1 MAKDKIYPVVLS
13 GGSGNRLWPLSRRAY
28 PKQFLPLLGEATLF
42 QSTAE
47 RVSGPA
53 FEPVT
58 VVASEEHRFL
68 VAEQLRD
75 RGIAWRRLVIEPIAR
90 NTAIA
95 VAVAALSIAADDP
108 QAVLL
113 VLPSDHQV
121 KDRAAFLDAVAKA
134 KAAAGQSRLLTF
146 GIRPVRP
153 ETGYGY
159 IELGAAIGEGA
170 AAIQRFTEKP
180 DAATAERFLAGGRH
194 LWNSGIFLLP
204 AAATLEAF
212 ERFAPTVLAAARAA
226 LAAANSDLD
235 FLRLDRASLE
245 AAPNVS
251 FDVAIMEK
259 VGEAGVVPCEI
270 GWSDVGAWD
279 QLWLVSERDGD
290 GNVALGKVVAEGAR
304 NSYLR
309 AESRLLAVVGV
320 EDLVVVET
328 DTAVL
333 VARRD
338 RAQDVK
344 SLVERLQRE
353 GHPEASENAKSY
365 RPWGW
370 YRSIALGPRYQVKQI
385 GVKPGHS
392 LSLQMHHHRAEHWIV
407 VQGTARTTRGEEVR
421 LVRENESVYISAGEK
436 HRLEN
441 PGKVELELIEVQT
454 GSYFGEDDI
463 VRFTDNYGR
472 S

>member
-1 MAKDKIYPVVLS
+1 M
-13 GGSGNRLWPLSRRAY
+13 
-28 PKQFLPLLGEATLF
+28 
-42 QSTAE
+42 
-47 RVSGPA
+47 
-53 FEPVT
+53 
-58 VVASEEHRFL
+58 
-68 VAEQLRD
+68 
-75 RGIAWRRLVIEPIAR
+75 
-90 NTAIA
+90 
-95 VAVAALSIAADDP
+95 
-108 QAVLL
+108 
-113 VLPSDHQV
+113 
-121 KDRAAFLDAVAKA
+121 
-134 KAAAGQSRLLTF
+134 LTF
-146 GIRPVRP
+146 GIRPLRP

-159 IELGAAIGEGA
+159 IELGEPLSASVSAIA
-170 AAIQRFTEKP
+170 RFTEKP

-204 AAATLEAF
+204 AQATLEAF
-212 ERFAPTVLAAARAA
+212 QRHAPDVLEAARAA
-226 LAAANSDLD
+226 LAAASGDLD

-245 AAPNVS
+245 KAPKVS

-259 VGEAGVVPCEI
+259 VESAAVVPCEI

-279 QLWLVSERDGD
+279 QLWLGAEKDAA
-290 GNVALGKVVAEGAR
+290 GNVLLGKVVAEDAR
-304 NSYLR
+304 GSYLR
-309 AESRLLAVVGV
+309 AESRLVAAVGI

-333 VARRD
+333 VAKRD

-344 SLVERLQRE
+344 SLVEHLQRE
-353 GHPEASENAKSY
+353 GHPEASENAKVY

-385 GVKPGHS
+385 GVKAGHS

-407 VQGTARTTRGEEVR
+407 VQGTARATRGEEVR
-421 LVRENESVYISAGEK
+421 LVRENESIYISAGEK

-454 GSYFGEDDI
+454 GTYFGEDDI

>member
-1 MAKDKIYPVVLS
+1 MALGTIYPVILS

-28 PKQFLPLLGEATLF
+28 PKQFLPLVGTATLF
-42 QSTAE
+42 QATAE
-47 RVSGPA
+47 RVTGPGFA
-53 FEPVT
+53 PVT
-58 VVASEEHRFL
+58 VIASEEHRFV

-75 RGIAWRRLVIEPIAR
+75 RHIAWRRLIIEPVAR
-90 NTAIA
+90 NTAPA
-95 VAVAALSIAADDP
+95 VAVAALSIVETDP
-108 QAVLL
+108 EALLL
-113 VLPSDHQV
+113 VLPSDHQIA
-121 KDRAAFLDAVAKA
+121 DRAAFLEAVGEA
-134 KAAAGQSRLLTF
+134 KAAAGGDRLLTF

-159 IELGAAIGEGA
+159 IELGQPLSASAWAIA
-170 AAIQRFTEKP
+170 RFTEKP
-180 DAATAERFLAGGRH
+180 DVATAEGFLADGRH

-204 AAATLEAF
+204 VAAALDAF
-212 ERFAPTVLAAARAA
+212 ARHAPEVLAAAQAA
-226 LAAANSDLD
+226 LAAASGDLD

-245 AAPNVS
+245 AAPKVS
-251 FDVAIMEK
+251 FDFAIMERVDK
-259 VGEAGVVPCEI
+259 AAVVPCEM

-279 QLWLVSERDGD
+279 QLWLGGD
-290 GNVALGKVVAEGAR
+290 KDAAGNVSLGNVVAEDAR
-304 NSYLR
+304 GSYLR
-309 AESRLLAVVGV
+309 SESRLVAAVGV

-353 GHPEASENAKSY
+353 GHPEASENAKVY

-385 GVKPGHS
+385 GVKAGQS

-407 VQGTARTTRGEEVR
+407 VQGTARATRGEEVR
-421 LVRENESVYISAGEK
+421 LVRENESIYISAGEK

-454 GSYFGEDDI
+454 GTYFGEDDI
-463 VRFTDNYGR
+463 VRFSDNYGR

>member
-1 MAKDKIYPVVLS
+1 MADSRIYPVVLS

-28 PKQFLPLLGEATLF
+28 PKQFLPLIGEATLF
-42 QSTAE
+42 QATAE
-47 RVSGPA
+47 RVAGAA
-53 FEPVT
+53 FHPVT
-58 VVASEEHRFL
+58 VVASEEHRFV
-68 VAEQLRD
+68 VAQQLRD
-75 RGIAWRRLVIEPIAR
+75 RGLAWRRLIIEPIAR

-95 VAVAALSIAADDP
+95 VAIAALSIAADDP
-108 QAVLL
+108 RAVLL
-113 VLPSDHQV
+113 VLPSDHQIAN
-121 KDRAAFLDAVAKA
+121 RAAFLTAIEHARE
-134 KAAAGQSRLLTF
+134 AAGQDRLLTF
-146 GIRPVRP
+146 GIRPDRP

-159 IELGAAIGEGA
+159 IELGEPISADACAIR
-170 AAIQRFTEKP
+170 RFTEKP
-180 DAATAERFLAGGRH
+180 DAATAEHFLAGGRH

-204 AAATLEAF
+204 AGATLDAF
-212 ERFAPTVLAAARAA
+212 ERHAPEVLRAARAA
-226 LAAANSDLD
+226 LAAATSDLD

-245 AAPNVS
+245 QGPKVS

-259 VGEAGVVPCEI
+259 VAEAGVVPCEI

-279 QLWLVSERDGD
+279 QLWLGGQKDAA
-290 GNVALGKVVAEGAR
+290 GNVALGNVVAEDAR
-304 NSYLR
+304 GSYLR
-309 AESRLLAVVGV
+309 AESRLLAAVGI

-333 VARRD
+333 VAKRD

-392 LSLQMHHHRAEHWIV
+392 LSLQLHRHRAEHWII
-407 VQGTARTTRGEEVR
+407 VQGTALATRGEEER
-421 LVRENESVYISAGEK
+421 LVRENESIYISAGEK
-436 HRLEN
+436 HRLKN
-441 PGKVELELIEVQT
+441 PGDIELELIEVQT
-454 GSYFGEDDI
+454 GTYFGEDDI
-463 VRFTDNYGR
+463 VRFNDNYGR

>member
-1 MAKDKIYPVVLS
+1 MADSRIHPVVLS

-28 PKQFLPLLGEATLF
+28 PKQFLPLTGEATLF

-47 RVSGPA
+47 RVVGPA
-53 FEPVT
+53 FHPVT
-58 VVASEEHRFL
+58 VVASEEHRFV

-75 RGIAWRRLVIEPIAR
+75 RGLPWRRLIIEPVAR

-95 VAVAALSIAADDP
+95 VAVATLSIASADPD
-108 QAVLL
+108 AVLL

-121 KDRAAFLDAVAKA
+121 RDRAAFLEAVAEA
-134 KAAAGQSRLLTF
+134 KAAAGKQRLLTF
-146 GIRPVRP
+146 GIRPLRA

-159 IELGAAIGEGA
+159 IELGRPISENAC
-170 AAIQRFTEKP
+170 AIQRFTEKP
-180 DAATAERFLAGGRH
+180 DAETAERFLAGGRH

-204 AAATLEAF
+204 AAATLVAF
-212 ERFAPTVLAAARAA
+212 EQLAPAVLAAARAA
-226 LAAANSDLD
+226 LAAASSDLD

-245 AAPNVS
+245 QAPNVS

-259 VGEAGVVPCEI
+259 VADAGVVPCEM

-279 QLWLVSERDGD
+279 QLWLGGD
-290 GNVALGKVVAEGAR
+290 KDAAGNVALGKVVAEDAR
-304 NSYLR
+304 DSYLR
-309 AESRLLAVVGV
+309 AESRLLAAVGV

-392 LSLQMHHHRAEHWIV
+392 LSLQMHRHRAEHWII
-407 VQGTARTTRGEEVR
+407 VQGTALATRGEDVR
-421 LVRENESVYISAGEK
+421 LVRENESIYISAGEK

-454 GSYFGEDDI
+454 GTYFGEDDI

>member
-1 MAKDKIYPVVLS
+1 MADGKIYPVVLS

-28 PKQFLPLLGEATLF
+28 PKQFLPLIGPATLF
-42 QSTAE
+42 QATAE
-47 RVSGPA
+47 RVSGPD
-53 FEPVT
+53 FHPVT
-58 VVASEEHRFL
+58 VVASEEHRFV

-75 RGIAWRRLVIEPIAR
+75 RGLGWRRLVIEPIAR
-90 NTAIA
+90 NTAVA
-95 VAVAALSIAADDP
+95 VAVAALSIGADDP
-108 QAVLL
+108 GAVLL
-113 VLPSDHQV
+113 VLPSDHRIA
-121 KDRAAFLDAVAKA
+121 DPAAFRDAIAKA
-134 KAAAGQSRLLTF
+134 RAAAGQDRLLTF
-146 GIRPVRP
+146 GIRPTRP

-159 IELGAAIGEGA
+159 IEAGEPIGEGA
-170 AAIQRFTEKP
+170 LAIRRFTEKP

-194 LWNSGIFLLP
+194 LWNGGIFLLP
-204 AAATLEAF
+204 AAATLAAF
-212 ERFAPTVLAAARAA
+212 ARHAPDVLAGAKAA
-226 LAAANSDLD
+226 LAGATSDLD

-245 AAPNVS
+245 RAPGVS
-251 FDVAIMEK
+251 FDVAIMEQ
-259 VGEAGVVPCEI
+259 VALAGVVPCEM

-279 QLWLVSERDGD
+279 QLWLGGDRDAE

-309 AESRLLAVVGV
+309 AESRLLAAVGV

-344 SLVERLQRE
+344 QLVERLQRE
-353 GHPEASENAKSY
+353 GHPEASENAKVY

-370 YRSIALGPRYQVKQI
+370 YRSIAIGPRYQVKQI

-392 LSLQMHHHRAEHWIV
+392 LSLQLHRHRAEHWIV
-407 VQGTARTTRGEEVR
+407 VQGTALATRGEEER
-421 LVRENESVYISAGEK
+421 LVQENESIYISAGEK
-436 HRLEN
+436 HRLKN
-441 PGKVELELIEVQT
+441 PGAVELELIEVQT
-454 GSYFGEDDI
+454 GTYFGEDDI
-463 VRFTDNYGR
+463 VRFTDDYGR

>member
-1 MAKDKIYPVVLS
+1 MSDSRIYPVVLS

-28 PKQFLPLLGEATLF
+28 PKQFLPLVGDATLF

-47 RVSGPA
+47 RVSGTA
-53 FEPVT
+53 FHPVT
-58 VVASEEHRFL
+58 VIASEEHRF
-68 VAEQLRD
+68 VAAEQLRD
-75 RGIAWRRLVIEPIAR
+75 RGLAWRRLIIEPVAR
-90 NTAIA
+90 NTALA

-108 QAVLL
+108 QGLL
-113 VLPSDHQV
+113 LLLPSDHQIA
-121 KDRAAFLDAVAKA
+121 DRAAFLAAVGAA
-134 KAAAGQSRLLTF
+134 KAAAADHRLLTF

-159 IELGAAIGEGA
+159 IELGASISDSACAIR
-170 AAIQRFTEKP
+170 RFTEKP

-194 LWNSGIFLLP
+194 LWNSGMFLLP
-204 AAATLEAF
+204 VAATLRAF
-212 ERFAPTVLAAARAA
+212 ELHAPEVLAAAGAA
-226 LAAANSDLD
+226 LAAASCDLD
-235 FLRLDRASLE
+235 FLRLDRAGLE
-245 AAPNVS
+245 QAPNVS

-259 VGEAGVVPCEI
+259 VADAGVVPCEM

-279 QLWLVSERDGD
+279 QLWLGSEKDAA
-290 GNVALGKVVAEGAR
+290 GNVALGKVVAEDAR
-304 NSYLR
+304 GSYLR
-309 AESRLLAVVGV
+309 AESRLLAAVGI

-344 SLVERLQRE
+344 ALVERLQRE

-392 LSLQMHHHRAEHWIV
+392 LSLQMHRHRAEHWIV
-407 VQGTARTTRGEEVR
+407 VQGTARATRGEEVR
-421 LVRENESVYISAGEK
+421 LVRENESIYISAGEK

-441 PGKVELELIEVQT
+441 PGEVELELIEVQT
-454 GSYFGEDDI
+454 GTYFGEDDI